1 MSRIERLR
9 ATFAYAFAVDSGVDF
24 TDQERAIV
32 ERLSRIV
39 VRRRL
44 AAPALMALESARP
57 LSFIGSQFLAFFG
70 PLLNM
75 AFSKSETDLLIR
87 LLERR
92 HSLDLVI
99 DTINR
104 QEDER
109 IG

>member
-1 MSRIERLR
+1 
-9 ATFAYAFAVDSGVDF
+9 
-24 TDQERAIV
+24 
-32 ERLSRIV
+32 
-39 VRRRL
+39 
-44 AAPALMALESARP
+44 
-57 LSFIGSQFLAFFG
+57 
-70 PLLNM
+70 M

-92 HSLDLVI
+92 HSLDLVV